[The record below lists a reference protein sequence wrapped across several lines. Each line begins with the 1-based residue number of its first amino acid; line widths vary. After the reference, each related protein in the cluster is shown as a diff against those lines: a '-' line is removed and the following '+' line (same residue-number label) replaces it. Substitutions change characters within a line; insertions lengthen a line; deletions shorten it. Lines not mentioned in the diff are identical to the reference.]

1 MGGRA
6 LLAAQ
11 PQVQARL
18 PAGGAGQ
25 ECGDPL
31 DVQDGC
37 REGSSKM
44 LRSPSPGPATRTL
57 CQRQALGKGPERGH
71 LGPGLQRGGL

>member
-11 PQVQARL
+11 PQVRVWL

-25 ECGDPL
+25 ARGDPL

-37 REGSSKM
+37 REGSSEM
-44 LRSPSPGPATRTL
+44 LRPPPPGPAMRTL
-57 CQRQALGKGPERGH
+57 CQRQAPGKGPERGL
-71 LGPGLQRGGL
+71 LGPGLQRDGL